1 MKQVM
6 TAILNRQEMQ
16 ILEDGNMSLT
26 GQETLEDVR
35 GWLLSNE
42 ALKGTDE
49 YAQKGQL
56 FLNLHDE
63 GNNTESVES
72 KKQLK
77 NWLLT
82 NSDKKGSAEY
92 NAKAANFIELSDAPE
107 QVTAGQ
113 AFRRGALQ
121 GATFEFADE
130 IKAGASAAAAYLT
143 DNPSGQSFSDLYAA
157 KKDEENALLA
167 QYKEEQFGS
176 YLGGQV
182 TGGIATLPLGGL
194 FGKAGQLAFGVG
206 GRGATAGQTALRAGA
221 AGATQSGLTGL
232 GMGEDF
238 ESRLKGAALGI
249 GVGGVLGGG
258 LGAGGY
264 KLAEKV
270 ANSSNGLVNRAAK
283 LGGKPRSTVEVSEEL
298 APQLAKVAESAKAA
312 RDAAYTG
319 WRDKLQ
325 SIVDKSGKKFFKDT
339 SEDGAP
345 QVIPTGALK
354 AMVNGMQGLV
364 TDQKNINAILQEAD
378 NVTVDTYKNL
388 YKTAWD
394 LQKQLAKNKAVP
406 FAKNL
411 KDIEG
416 FEYKHLD
423 SLFPKKGLGTARQS
437 IDKAVKDFETG
448 QLLNEQLVM
457 KIAKG
462 EPLEAAFAKQFL
474 PNNSKSFE
482 NYTNLKTRVNSWA
495 KEAGV
500 SAKEVDEI
508 LAPLRANALS
518 DAIND
523 PKLLGA
529 LGKTATSEQ
538 LTVLK
543 HYKEL
548 LTPEQFK
555 FVSSLSKMPANHIQ
569 NRMTSLLDY
578 YSSAA
583 FLGLGGIGVGA
594 TALTAG
600 GGAGLAVLG
609 MYMASPV
616 LINAVTKNK
625 QLLALATKIIS
636 SPLDTPPKELTR
648 MTNNLGKAALKAGI
662 ITPSMAISTLNSLT
676 DANKEVK
683 NQ

>member
-1 MKQVM
+1 
-6 TAILNRQEMQ
+6 
-16 ILEDGNMSLT
+16 MSLT

-35 GWLLSNE
+35 GWLLSNQ

-56 FLNLHDE
+56 FLNLHDA
-63 GNNTESVES
+63 GNDTESVDS

-77 NWLLT
+77 SWLQA
-82 NSDKKGSAEY
+82 NSDKKGSQEY
-92 NAKAANFIELSDAPE
+92 NTKATKFMALVDAPE
-107 QVTAGQ
+107 QVTGGQ
-113 AFRRGALQ
+113 AFRRGMVQ
-121 GATFEFADE
+121 GATFEFGDE
-130 IKAGASAAAAYLT
+130 IKAGASAAASYLM
-143 DNPSGQSFSDLYAA
+143 DNPSGQSFGDLYDTEKA
-157 KKDEENALLA
+157 KEDVLLA
-167 QYKEEQFGS
+167 AYKEQQGGA

-182 TGGIATLPLGGL
+182 TGGIATIPLGGM
-194 FGKAGQLAFGVG
+194 FGKAGQLVFGVG

-221 AGATQSGLTGL
+221 AGATQAGLAGF
-232 GMGEDF
+232 GAGEDL
-238 ESRLKGAALGI
+238 ESRFKGAALGI
-249 GVGGVLGGG
+249 GVGGVLGGSI
-258 LGAGGY
+258 GAGGY
-264 KLAEKV
+264 KLAEKI
-270 ANSSNGLVNRAAK
+270 ANSSNGLVRRAAN
-283 LGGKPRSTVEVSEEL
+283 LGGTPKSTVEASEEL
-298 APQLAKVAESAKAA
+298 APQLGKIAQSAQAA
-312 RDAAYTG
+312 RNAAYTG

-325 SIVDKSGKKFFKDT
+325 AVVDKSGRKFFKD
-339 SEDGAP
+339 EVEEGAP

-406 FAKNL
+406 FAKKL
-411 KDIEG
+411 KDVEG
-416 FEYKHLD
+416 FEYRHLD
-423 SLFPKKGLGTARQS
+423 SLFPNKGLGTARQS
-437 IDKAVKDFETG
+437 IDKSVKGFETG

-474 PNNSKSFE
+474 PSNSKSFE

-500 SAKEVDEI
+500 SPKEVDDI

-548 LTPEQFK
+548 LSPEQFK
-555 FVSSLSKMPANHIQ
+555 FVSKLSKMPAGHLQ
-569 NRMTSLLDY
+569 RRMSSLLDY
-578 YSSAA
+578 YSSTAV
-583 FLGLGGIGVGA
+583 LGATGIGGA
-594 TALTAG
+594 TVVAG

-609 MYMASPV
+609 LYLASPV
-616 LINAVTKNK
+616 LVNSVAKNK
-625 QLLALATKIIS
+625 QILALATKIVS
-636 SPLDTPPKELTR
+636 APLDTPPKELTR
-648 MTNNLGKAALKAGI
+648 MTNNLGKAAIKAGI
-662 ITPSMAISTLNSLT
+662 ITPSMAITTLNQLNT
-676 DANKEVK
+676 ANQQTK
-683 NQ
+683 NQQT